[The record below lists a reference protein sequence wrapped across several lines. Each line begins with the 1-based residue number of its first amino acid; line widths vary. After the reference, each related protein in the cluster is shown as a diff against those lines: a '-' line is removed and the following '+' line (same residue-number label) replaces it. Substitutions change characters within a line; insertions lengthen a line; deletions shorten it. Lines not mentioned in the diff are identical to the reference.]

1 MLGELTR
8 VALAINWMSIIRHC
22 VVDVGFSHF
31 HRFHYI
37 LLLCVMTADQIR
49 AKVMFFHKDVAY
61 IWTVDVQFSFLIV
74 IITLPSI
81 LHYLFIPLYIYMWTA
96 ISVWGRLEWGMRKEL
111 ISVLS
116 MYSFHLFFL
125 ITLHSVLHYLFVN
138 FYLCMP
144 TVSREHCGDFRD
156 EERGTEWEGS
166 VLWRVLRVTSAWVVC
181 EAGASCFRPP
191 DGDDESHH

>member
-1 MLGELTR
+1 MFPFFFPVFITFHSFMLGELTR
-8 VALAINWMSIIRHC
+8 VSLAINWMSIIRHC

-96 ISVWGRLEWGMRKEL
+96 MSVWGRLEWGMRKEL

-116 MYSFHLFFL
+116 MYSFHLFFSYNTSL
-125 ITLHSVLHYLFVN
+125 CITLFIH
-138 FYLCMP
+138 
-144 TVSREHCGDFRD
+144 
-156 EERGTEWEGS
+156 
-166 VLWRVLRVTSAWVVC
+166 
-181 EAGASCFRPP
+181 
-191 DGDDESHH
+191 